1 MTVERGG
8 RLSGGVDLLSHWDR
22 GDGAPACGAI
32 DPKVRPLTYPENV
45 TCVDCRKIAQE
56 ERERYE
62 QEHS

>member
-1 MTVERGG
+1 LERDDRLYGG
-8 RLSGGVDLLSHWDR
+8 TAVFVHWDR
-22 GDGAPACGAI
+22 GNGAPACGAT
-32 DPKVRPLTYPENV
+32 DYDARPLTYPDNV